1 MAKKDK
7 DETDEKDGK
16 GEADAP
22 PETAPAA
29 AEEPTD
35 LPKKLLSAAKALG
48 LKPAH
53 VLTHRSDESGVTI
66 VTKGG
71 SKLRFPEDTVRPDA
85 NTPSKAES
93 LSEPQKDGIPRETG
107 SRNVGPLARQ

>member
-1 MAKKDK
+1 MAKKDEK
-7 DETDEKDGK
+7 DEK
-16 GEADAP
+16 ADAGAP

-29 AEEPTD
+29 AAEEPSE
-35 LPKKLLSAAKALG
+35 LPKNVISAAKALG

-85 NTPSKAES
+85 DTPSKAES
-93 LSEPQKDGIPRETG
+93 LSEPQKDGVPRDTG
-107 SRNVGPLARQ
+107 HRNVGPLAKRG